1 MNFLIATGN
10 TGKLQEYQ
18 RMFAVLDAGLLSLT
32 DLNLGGIELE
42 ETGKTF
48 EENASLKAN
57 SFAQLS
63 RHCTVADDS
72 GLTVDALGGAP
83 GIYSARYG
91 GAQLDSAGRRGK
103 LLAALEG
110 VDENDRGARFVCAIA
125 IVDPRIQETIL
136 VRGECRGR
144 IAYRDHDDGRGFG
157 YDAVFIPDGYQ
168 LTFAQMRPELKDGL
182 SHRARAAEKAL
193 PILHEICGR
202 SL

>member
-1 MNFLIATGN
+1 MNILIATGN

-18 RMFAVLDAGLLSLT
+18 RLFAVLDAGLLSLT
-32 DLNLGGIELE
+32 DLDLGELELE
-42 ETGKTF
+42 ETGDSF

-57 SFAQLS
+57 SFARLS
-63 RHCTVADDS
+63 NHCTVADDS

-91 GAQLDSAGRRGK
+91 GEELDSAGRRAK

-110 VDENDRGARFVCAIA
+110 IDEEDRGARFVCVIAIA
-125 IVDPRIQETIL
+125 DPRIQETIL
-136 VRGECRGR
+136 VRAECRGR
-144 IAYRDHDDGRGFG
+144 IASRDHDDGRGFG

-168 LTFAQMRPELKDGL
+168 LTFAQLRPELKDGL
-182 SHRARAAEKAL
+182 SHRARAAQKAL
-193 PILHEICGR
+193 PILHEICSR